1 MGRLFS
7 VKVLKRSKS
16 MKGRDY
22 LLSKYKVYK
31 RCQEVK
37 FTDISKRTVTYLPIQ
52 DANME
57 KKPIRFSAM
66 GGWKR

>member
-1 MGRLFS
+1 
-7 VKVLKRSKS
+7 

-37 FTDISKRTVTYLPIQ
+37 FTDISKRNVTYLPIQ

-57 KKPIRFSAM
+57 KNPIRFSAM